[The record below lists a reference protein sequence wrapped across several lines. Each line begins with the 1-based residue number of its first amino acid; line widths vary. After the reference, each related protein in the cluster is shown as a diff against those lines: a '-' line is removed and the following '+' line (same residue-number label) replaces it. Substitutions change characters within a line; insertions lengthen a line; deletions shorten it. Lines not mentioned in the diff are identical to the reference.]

1 MPREPAAV
9 PEGVAEALAEAVVA
23 SGPAALLGTV
33 GEAVGGTDAPV
44 EGAAVPLD
52 AAMETEVGASAV
64 LVSASIV
71 ESVECSESALV
82 SEATVDPLRWEVEA
96 VVVSEVVAEPLVG
109 TDIVRE
115 GVVVPGTLVEAALVT
130 ESVVGSSGAFDNNL
144 HV

>member
-1 MPREPAAV
+1 MTERLVPREPAAV

-33 GEAVGGTDAPV
+33 GKAVGGTDAPV
-44 EGAAVPLD
+44 EGAVPLD
-52 AAMETEVGASAV
+52 AAMETEVGTSVV

-71 ESVECSESALV
+71 ESVEGSASALV
-82 SEATVDPLRWEVEA
+82 SEATVDPLRWEVGA

-115 GVVVPGTLVEAALVT
+115 GVVVPGGILVEAALVT
-130 ESVVGSSGAFDNNL
+130 ESVVGSSGG
-144 HV
+144 

>member
-1 MPREPAAV
+1 MTERLVPREPAAV

-33 GEAVGGTDAPV
+33 GKAVGGTDAPV
-44 EGAAVPLD
+44 EGAVPLD
-52 AAMETEVGASAV
+52 AAMETEVGTSVV

-71 ESVECSESALV
+71 ESVEGSASALV
-82 SEATVDPLRWEVEA
+82 SEATVDPLRWEVGA

-115 GVVVPGTLVEAALVT
+115 GVVVPGIVVEAALVT
-130 ESVVGSSGAFDNNL
+130 ESVVGSSGG
-144 HV
+144 